1 MDFLSRLL
9 NKTGDYDL
17 PERITVTAHAGSNG
31 TVDNTI
37 PSIEAALESGAEI
50 VEFDLN
56 VDDNG
61 ELRLSHNAPAGT
73 EPTFEEALVL
83 VKQAEDIF
91 INIDVKTTRN
101 IDKMQEIIV
110 KHGMLDRVF
119 YTGINEGFVAD
130 VREKSPLVQYYL
142 NCYADTAELGKK
154 EYCDKMTDRVIE
166 LGGIGV
172 NINYKGVTPQLAE
185 SCHEKGLLLSVWTV
199 NDEENM
205 KKFISMGADNI
216 TTEQPTF
223 LKEVMGKG
231 KNE

>member
-1 MDFLSRLL
+1 MYFLYRLL
-9 NKTGDYDL
+9 HKKGDYTL

-31 TVDNTI
+31 TKANTI
-37 PSIEAALESGAEI
+37 PSIKVAVNSGAEI

-61 ELRLSHNAPAGT
+61 ELRLSHNAPKGD

-83 VKQAEDIF
+83 VKQFNDIF
-91 INIDVKTTRN
+91 INIDVKTTKN

-110 KHGMLDRVF
+110 KHDMLDRVF

-142 NCYADTAELGKK
+142 NCYPNVLELGKK
-154 EYCDKMTDRVIE
+154 EYCDKLVDHVIE

-172 NINYKGVTPQLAE
+172 NINFVGVTPQLVEA
-185 SCHEKGLLLSVWTV
+185 CHDKGLLLSVWTV
-199 NDEENM
+199 NNVKDMEM
-205 KKFISMGADNI
+205 FLSMGVDNI
-216 TTEQPTF
+216 TTEKPTL
-223 LKEVMGKG
+223 LKNIILK
-231 KNE
+231 